1 MANLRSCKIAAAQ
14 SITEKRLLLFSIMLD
29 DVVAAFERQDY
40 QAANQLLQPLLQENP
55 QNLWVQFYVGR
66 LHEVSGEI
74 EAAQKI
80 YLTLL
85 RDANNQKLMVQARQ
99 GLQRLEVI
107 IQEQKQ
113 KDVAQAT
120 TEPNSTQLGVLVLE
134 PIGHDDK
141 TIAAQKFAQIMQI
154 DSYTARLKLP
164 SRGWRLY
171 KSGAIGELKFWGQ
184 QLKAAEIPCFWTTL
198 AEIQQIRVFQVSYYQ
213 SVQISTAT
221 VFCQNEQGQMGALTF
236 DWSEVSDRVMGLLPI
251 FEQVVD
257 RNARGK
263 LQRKIKT
270 QDYAHF
276 CDLIIPSRQCIL
288 RLHDNSYQYDKGV
301 TIADST
307 SQTTIRINWNSLLD
321 FLPKYIPAAQI
332 WSDFAAFGESVID
345 QPELLERINP
355 HIHLLRRTQSNWD
368 SAFQLYSAL
377 ILTKASQ

>member
-1 MANLRSCKIAAAQ
+1 
-14 SITEKRLLLFSIMLD
+14 MLD

-40 QAANQLLQPLLQENP
+40 QSVNQLLQPLLQEHP

-99 GLQRLEVI
+99 GWQRLEAI

-113 KDVAQAT
+113 KDIAQAT
-120 TEPNSTQLGVLVLE
+120 TELNSTQGVLVLE

-141 TIAAQKFAQIMQI
+141 TIVAQKFAQIMQV

-171 KSGAIGELKFWGQ
+171 KSGAIGELKFLGQ
-184 QLKAAEIPCFWTTL
+184 QLLADGIPCFWTTL
-198 AEIQQIRVFQVSYYQ
+198 AEIQQIRVFQVSYFQ

-221 VFCQNEQGQMGALTF
+221 VSCQNEQGQMGALTF
-236 DWSEVSDRVMGLLPI
+236 DWSDVSDRVIGLLPI

-263 LQRKIKT
+263 LQRKTKT

-276 CDLIIPSRQCIL
+276 CDLIIPSRHCIL
-288 RLHDNSYQYDKGV
+288 RLHDNSYQYNKGV

-307 SQTTIRINWNSLLD
+307 SQTTIRINWNSLLN
-321 FLPKYIPAAQI
+321 FLPKYIPAVQV
-332 WSDFAAFGESVID
+332 WSDFPAFGESVTD
-345 QPELLERINP
+345 QPELLERINS

-368 SAFQLYSAL
+368 AAFQLYSAL
-377 ILTKASQ
+377 VFTKASQ